1 MPLYLGMQWFII
13 PLYIC
18 LTFFL
23 VTFLKALSVNS
34 LSLQETG
41 TTKIKLKMLQMILM
55 MFVWLCLIYGLKW
68 DWLYTHFVVPSDNEM
83 PEPSNSEVQK
93 ELNNKHFYTFSTF
106 TNT

>member
-55 MFVWLCLIYGLKW
+55 MFVFDCVWLCLI
-68 DWLYTHFVVPSDNEM
+68 VSDLWIKM
-83 PEPSNSEVQK
+83 R
-93 ELNNKHFYTFSTF
+93 LTIYAFCGTIW
-106 TNT
+106 